1 MVCDVQYQRPE
12 ASVAAKREPSV
23 WLGSLPW
30 TNITQPNLG
39 LAILKSVLAAEG
51 IHCRVEHTNLEML
64 RFLRE
69 GTYVGLAQIWALN
82 DYVFTGSLDVQP
94 VGRRRQLVT
103 ETIAELWWSPTF
115 NNGDVEDLDAVTA
128 GIDKLRD
135 ETIPAWL
142 EETADRLAAEPFTLY
157 GMTCVFDQTFA
168 SIALGKALKAR
179 SPERLVAL
187 GGYSVRSPTAEMLIR
202 AFPWVD
208 AVCIDEGEPVIEGL
222 ARASA
227 GQIPL
232 EDVPGLVIRGPHG
245 APQRTKPAQR
255 WKMDEIPIPD
265 YSNWFD
271 DLKRLSQDHKLD
283 ISTFGM
289 PVENSR
295 GCWWGAKKHCIFCGI
310 HDADLAYRQKSPER
324 ALEQLDVLAERWG
337 EKRFRFADY
346 ILPHSYYSTLIPA
359 LSNRDYSLACEIK
372 ANVQEENMQLLA
384 DAGFVDVQPGIESF
398 SSEILRLMDK
408 GVRAA
413 RCVYLM
419 RVGRAVGIKVFYN
432 LLHSFP
438 GEGIEAYRRML
449 RMVPRLR
456 HLDSPMSKIPVQITR
471 GAPLQ
476 VAPERWG
483 LPESDPEPRYD
494 ILLSEGYRAASGFS
508 TGDYA
513 YYFSRVHQVPE
524 TLRSL
529 HRKLAAE
536 LQAWTR
542 MDEQQ
547 TADLI
552 RRSTN
557 RSSIQDGRYGDT
569 VIHELS
575 GLEADLLD
583 AMDKPVSLER
593 VRTEFQE
600 QSPEAIDDA
609 LARLDELGLYFED
622 EGEVVALPLP
632 EAKGVN
638 TAGWMKTQIGDDA

>member
-1 MVCDVQYQRPE
+1 MVSQIQ
-12 ASVAAKREPSV
+12 EPGPTVGTEPCV

-39 LAILKSVLAAEG
+39 LAILKSVLADEG
-51 IHCRVEHTNLEML
+51 ISARVEHLNLEML

-82 DYVFTGSLDVQP
+82 DYVFTGNLDAQP
-94 VGRRRQLVT
+94 VGNRRRLVK
-103 ETIAELWWSPTF
+103 ETIAELWWSPTY
-115 NNGDVEDLDAVTA
+115 NNGDVKDLDAVTA

-135 ETIPAWL
+135 ETVPAWL

-179 SPERLVAL
+179 SPDRLIAL
-187 GGYSVRSPTAEMLIR
+187 GGYAVRSPTAEMLIR
-202 AFPWVD
+202 AFPWID
-208 AVCIDEGEPVIEGL
+208 AVCIDEGEPVITGL
-222 ARASA
+222 ARASV
-227 GQIPL
+227 GQIAL
-232 EDVPGLVIRGPHG
+232 DEVPGLVIRDEAG
-245 APQRTKPAQR
+245 APKRTADAER
-255 WKMDEIPIPD
+255 WQMDSIPIPD
-265 YSNWFD
+265 YTDWFE
-271 DLKRLSQDHKLD
+271 DLKRLSRDHLLD

-310 HDADLAYRQKSPER
+310 YDSDLAYRQKSPER
-324 ALEQLDVLAERWG
+324 ALEQLDVLSERWG

-346 ILPHSYYSTLIPA
+346 ILPNSYYNTLIPA
-359 LSNRDYSLACEIK
+359 LSKRDYSLACEIK
-372 ANVQEENMQLLA
+372 ANVQGDKLQLLA

-408 GVRAA
+408 GVRST

-438 GEGIEAYRRML
+438 GEGFEPYERML

-483 LPESDPEPRYD
+483 LPVSDPEPRYD
-494 ILLSEGYRAASGFS
+494 ILLSEDYVTANGFS
-508 TGDYA
+508 AADYA
-513 YYFSRVHQVPE
+513 YYFNRVHHVPE
-524 TLRSL
+524 KLRSL
-529 HRKLAAE
+529 HRRLAVE

-547 TADLI
+547 TATLVRSGEDGG
-552 RRSTN
+552 RR
-557 RSSIQDGRYGDT
+557 IQDGRFGDP
-569 VIHELS
+569 VAHDLS
-575 GLEADLLD
+575 ELEAALLD
-583 AMDKPVSLER
+583 LMDEPVPLESVRAEARGGSL
-593 VRTEFQE
+593 
-600 QSPEAIDDA
+600 EAIDGA

-622 EGEVVALPLP
+622 EGDVVALPLP
-632 EAKGVN
+632 EARGVN
-638 TAGWMKTQIGDDA
+638 TAGWMKTQIGEQN